1 MNLYLALSI
10 GGIAVYLL
18 IGLMT
23 GLYVAREDKK
33 RYGDNRYLEEDLY
46 LCLAIGTPVL
56 IRWMLEGLISTVEV
70 LFNKA
75 KGAVNFVSKKEA

>member
-1 MNLYLALSI
+1 LALSFV
-10 GGIAVYLL
+10 GIAAYFF
-18 IGLMT
+18 IGLMA
-23 GLYVAREDKK
+23 GLYIAYEDKK

-56 IRWMLEGLISTVEV
+56 IKWLLEELASTFEV

-75 KGAVNFVSKKEA
+75 KSAVNFVSKKEA